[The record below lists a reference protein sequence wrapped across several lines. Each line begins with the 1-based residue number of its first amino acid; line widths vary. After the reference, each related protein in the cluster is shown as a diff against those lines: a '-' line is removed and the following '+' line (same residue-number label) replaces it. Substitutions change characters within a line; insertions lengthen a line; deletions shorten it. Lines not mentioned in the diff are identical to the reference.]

1 MLIKSII
8 LQNYFTFD
16 NRKNLNLKIMK
27 RLTVL
32 VLALAFSSTMFGQ
45 FHFGPQIGYSAS
57 NISMNTSDIK
67 SSLKSNFM
75 FGAFVR
81 MGNKIYLQPEVNWM
95 TQGSVFKYPS
105 ISLSGVDLSPVEQ
118 EIKLNTINIPL
129 TLGWRIIDLKIVNI
143 RVFAGVNTNIVV
155 GKTINT
161 TDEDNSVGQ
170 DLVTP
175 IKESDIK
182 DMVWNYH
189 VGAGVDVL
197 MFALDVK
204 YVGAFGEPIVSD
216 IMYNNETHTVGSKSS
231 MFLVTLG
238 WKIF

>member
-1 MLIKSII
+1 
-8 LQNYFTFD
+8 
-16 NRKNLNLKIMK
+16 MK

-67 SSLKSNFM
+67 NNLKSSFM
-75 FGAFVR
+75 FGVFVR
-81 MGNKIYLQPEVNWM
+81 MGDKVYLQPEVNWM
-95 TQGSVFKYPS
+95 TKGSVFKYPEVN
-105 ISLSGVDLSPVEQ
+105 LGGVNLSPFEQ
-118 EIKLNTINIPL
+118 NIKLNTINIPVS
-129 TLGWRIIDLKIVNI
+129 LGWKIIDLKLVNI
-143 RVFAGVNTNIVV
+143 RLYAGINTDIVV
-155 GKTINT
+155 NKEINNS
-161 TDEDNSVGQ
+161 EDISGVDD
-170 DLVTP
+170 DLFKP
-175 IKESDIK
+175 IKDSDIK

-189 VGAGVDVL
+189 AGVGVDVL

-216 IMYNNETHTVGSKSS
+216 ITYNEETHTVGSKSS

>member
-1 MLIKSII
+1 
-8 LQNYFTFD
+8 
-16 NRKNLNLKIMK
+16 MK
-27 RLTVL
+27 RIAVL
-32 VLALAFSSTMFGQ
+32 LFALALSTTMFGQ
-45 FHFGPQIGYSAS
+45 FHFGPQIGYTAS
-57 NISMNTSDIK
+57 NISMNTDDIK
-67 SSLKSNFM
+67 NNLKSSFT
-75 FGAFVR
+75 FGVFVR

-105 ISLSGVDLSPVEQ
+105 ISLDGVNLSPVEQ
-118 EIKLNTINIPL
+118 EINLRTINVPL
-129 TLGWRIIDLKIVNI
+129 TLGWRIIDLKLVNI
-143 RVFAGVNTNIVV
+143 RIFGGVNTNIVV
-155 GKTINT
+155 NKEINT
-161 TDEDNSVGQ
+161 TDEDNSIGQ
-170 DLVTP
+170 DLITP
-175 IKESDIK
+175 IQDSDIK

-216 IMYNNETHTVGSKSS
+216 ISYNNETRTVGSKSS